1 MQQPASS
8 STSVVMAYDVGARA
22 VSDNLTRQDNATE
35 YAAGDVLAAMA
46 GEPLA
51 AVPLVFA
58 AGRAAGAG
66 GTILRAVV
74 TSSVVDATRP
84 ALFLYLFS
92 SEPDLADDNAAFATA
107 LTDLIGVLALTSP
120 QVVAGGTVWTTAAGD
135 VYAYT
140 CGATTNIW
148 GVLVV
153 GETWTPTEE
162 QDFTVTL
169 HVYRD

>member
-8 STSVVMAYDVGARA
+8 STSVVMASDVGARA

-35 YAAGDVLAAMA
+35 YAVGDVLAAMA
-46 GEPLA
+46 GDPAA

-58 AGRAAGAG
+58 VGRAAGAS
-66 GTILRAVV
+66 GTVLRAVV

-84 ALFLYLFS
+84 DLFLYLFS
-92 SEPDLADDNAAFATA
+92 SEPDVADDNAAFATA

-120 QVVAGGTVWTTAAGD
+120 QAIAGGTVWNSAAGD
-135 VYAYT
+135 VVVFT
-140 CGATTNIW
+140 CGVTPNTW

-153 GETWTPTEE
+153 GETWTPTAE
-162 QDFTVTL
+162 QDFAVTL